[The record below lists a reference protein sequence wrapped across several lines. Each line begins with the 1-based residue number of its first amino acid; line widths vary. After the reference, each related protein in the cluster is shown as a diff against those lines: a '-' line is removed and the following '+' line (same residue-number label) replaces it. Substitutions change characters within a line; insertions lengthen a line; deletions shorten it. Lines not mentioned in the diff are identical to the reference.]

1 MLFTKRQ
8 MYVIINILCRNVPIT
23 YDFERKKSMLDTKY
37 SVIIPS
43 YNPDE
48 KLICVIRGLAE
59 KGVSDIIVVNDG
71 SKQECL
77 KFFNEVKKING
88 VTLLSHDKNRGKG
101 AALKTAFRF
110 FLDNRD
116 GFTGCV
122 TADGDAQHKTD
133 DIIACAEEMCA
144 DPSRVVLGVR
154 DFSLPHVPIRS
165 RRGNRI
171 TSLVFRI
178 FVGMKLSDTQTGLRA
193 FPRDVLEKM
202 CGISGDRYE
211 YETNMLLEMKRMHIP
226 FSEKVI
232 ETVYIEENKTSHF
245 NPVRDSWRIYK
256 LILAHFFKYTLSSL
270 LCLVLEQIIQTGI
283 YTLLK
288 DKLFDVITEIFA
300 FLPARIISSIAN
312 FYINKKFVFCEKDDS
327 KASLIRYY
335 ILWFCQA
342 IVTMSLDWFFG
353 SIVFATSSA
362 VLYTIITLVIKTVI
376 AIASFRIQKDWVFA
390 EKIEKS
396 REV

>member
-1 MLFTKRQ
+1 M
-8 MYVIINILCRNVPIT
+8 V
-23 YDFERKKSMLDTKY
+23 DTKY

-48 KLICVIRGLAE
+48 KLSAVVNGLINRG
-59 KGVSDIIVVNDG
+59 VTDIIVVNDG
-71 SKQECL
+71 SKKECL
-77 KFFNEVKKING
+77 EYFNAVKEMSG
-88 VTLLSHDKNRGKG
+88 VTLLTHEKNRGKG

-110 FLDNRD
+110 FLDNRKD
-116 GFTGCV
+116 YVGCV

-133 DIIACAEEMCA
+133 DIIACAEEMCLVT
-144 DPSRVVLGVR
+144 SKIVLGVR
-154 DFSLPHVPIRS
+154 DFSLPHVPKRS

-171 TSLVFRI
+171 TSFVFRV

-193 FPRDVLEKM
+193 FPKSVLERM
-202 CGISGDRYE
+202 CEVTGDRYE
-211 YETNMLLEMKRMHIP
+211 YETNMLLEMKRLRIP

-245 NPVRDSWRIYK
+245 HPIRDSWRIYK
-256 LILAHFFKYTLSSL
+256 LILAHFFKYTVSSL
-270 LCLVLEQIIQTGI
+270 LCLLIEQIIQTGI
-283 YTLLK
+283 FSLLSG
-288 DKLFDVITEIFA
+288 KLLGVITEVIA

-312 FYINKKFVFCEKDDS
+312 FFINKKFVFGEKCGGNS
-327 KASLIRYY
+327 SIIKYY

-342 IVTMSLDWFFG
+342 IVTMSLDWLFG
-353 SIVFATSSA
+353 YVIFTANSP
-362 VLYTIITLVIKTVI
+362 VLYTIITLIVKTFI

-390 EKIEKS
+390 EKIDKK